1 MIIIK
6 VTGKDTIERAL
17 KKFKR
22 KFDNTK
28 VLRELRNRQSYTK
41 KSVQR
46 RDEVKK
52 AIYLEKK
59 KRQEEEF

>member
-1 MIIIK
+1 MIIIE
-6 VTGKDTIERAL
+6 VTVKDTIERSL

-59 KRQEEEF
+59 KKQEEEF

>member
-1 MIIIK
+1 MIIIE
-6 VTGKDTIERAL
+6 VTGKDAIERAL

>member
-1 MIIIK
+1 MIIIE
-6 VTGKDTIERAL
+6 VNGKDSIERAL

-41 KSVQR
+41 KSVER

-52 AIYLEKK
+52 AIYLEQ
-59 KRQEEEF
+59 KRREEEI

>member
-1 MIIIK
+1 MIIIE
-6 VTGKDTIERAL
+6 VNGKDSIERAL

-41 KSVQR
+41 KSVER
-46 RDEVKK
+46 RDELKK
-52 AIYLEKK
+52 AIYLEQ
-59 KRQEEEF
+59 KRKEEEI

>member
-1 MIIIK
+1 MIIIE
-6 VTGKDTIERAL
+6 VNGKDSIERAL

-28 VLRELRNRQSYTK
+28 VLRELRDRQSYTK
-41 KSVQR
+41 KSVER

-52 AIYLEKK
+52 AIYLEQ
-59 KRQEEEF
+59 KRREEEL

>member
-1 MIIIK
+1 MIIIE

-28 VLRELRNRQSYTK
+28 VLKELRNRQSYTK

>member
-1 MIIIK
+1 MIIIE

-28 VLRELRNRQSYTK
+28 VLSELRNRQSYTK

>member
-1 MIIIK
+1 MIIIE

-52 AIYLEKK
+52 AIYLENK
-59 KRQEEEF
+59 KREGDNF

>member
-1 MIIIK
+1 MIIIE
-6 VTGKDTIERAL
+6 VNGKDSIERAL

-41 KSVQR
+41 KSVER
-46 RDEVKK
+46 RDEHKK
-52 AIYLEKK
+52 AIYLEQ
-59 KRQEEEF
+59 KRKEEEI

>member
-1 MIIIK
+1 MIIIE
-6 VTGKDTIERAL
+6 VTVKDTIERAL

-59 KRQEEEF
+59 KKQEEEF

>member
-1 MIIIK
+1 MIIIE

>member
-1 MIIIK
+1 MIIIE
-6 VTGKDTIERAL
+6 VTVKDTIERAL
-17 KKFKR
+17 KRFKR

>member
-1 MIIIK
+1 MIIIE
-6 VTGKDTIERAL
+6 VNGKDSIERAL

-41 KSVQR
+41 KSVER

-52 AIYLEKK
+52 AIYLEQ
-59 KRQEEEF
+59 KRREEEL

>member
-1 MIIIK
+1 MIIIEI
-6 VTGKDTIERAL
+6 TGKDTIERAL

-46 RDEVKK
+46 RDEFKK

>member
-1 MIIIK
+1 MIIIELN
-6 VTGKDTIERAL
+6 GKDSIERAL

-41 KSVQR
+41 KSVER

-52 AIYLEKK
+52 AIYLEQ
-59 KRQEEEF
+59 KRREEEI

>member
-1 MIIIK
+1 MIIIE
-6 VTGKDTIERAL
+6 VNGKDSIERAL

-41 KSVQR
+41 KSVER

-52 AIYLEKK
+52 AIYLEQ
-59 KRQEEEF
+59 KRKEEEI

>member
-1 MIIIK
+1 MIIIE

-22 KFDNTK
+22 KFDSTK

-46 RDEVKK
+46 RDEFKK